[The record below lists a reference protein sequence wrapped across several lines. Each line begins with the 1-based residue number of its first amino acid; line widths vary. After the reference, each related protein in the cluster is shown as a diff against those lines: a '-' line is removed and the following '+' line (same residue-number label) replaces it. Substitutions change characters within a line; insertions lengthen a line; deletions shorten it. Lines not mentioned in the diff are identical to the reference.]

1 MSISVGV
8 APGTWGIS
16 AADAPGQPSWQ
27 VFLDEAAEAGY
38 AGIEAG
44 PYGYLPTEP
53 AILRSELES
62 RGLRIIATTVMHGH
76 LDDPEDWPVI
86 EAEALRV
93 GELGAAMGSR
103 HLVLIDD
110 FYTDAP
116 SGLDDDGWK
125 HLVDGTHRVAE
136 LAQERF
142 GLPIAF
148 HSHAGT
154 HVETEEQL
162 ENFLRDTDPGLV
174 SLCFDTGHHA
184 LGGGDIVRFLGDHSD
199 RISYLHFKN
208 LDAQVFERV
217 RAENIGFKAAARM
230 RVHCDLDA
238 GIIDYLEVSA
248 ALKAAVYDGWVMV
261 ENEIADH
268 SPGAALT
275 SAKRARAHLSEVGI
289 G

>member
-93 GELGAAMGSR
+93 GELGAAIGSHR
-103 HLVLIDD
+103 RLLHRRAVRFSPNPPKDVLGDSRYLGHQRGRCSRPA
-110 FYTDAP
+110 F
-116 SGLDDDGWK
+116 
-125 HLVDGTHRVAE
+125 VA
-136 LAQERF
+136 
-142 GLPIAF
+142 GLP
-148 HSHAGT
+148 G
-154 HVETEEQL
+154 
-162 ENFLRDTDPGLV
+162 RG
-174 SLCFDTGHHA
+174 C
-184 LGGGDIVRFLGDHSD
+184 GG
-199 RISYLHFKN
+199 
-208 LDAQVFERV
+208 RV
-217 RAENIGFKAAARM
+217 CR
-230 RVHCDLDA
+230 
-238 GIIDYLEVSA
+238 Y
-248 ALKAAVYDGWVMV
+248 
-261 ENEIADH
+261 
-268 SPGAALT
+268 
-275 SAKRARAHLSEVGI
+275 
-289 G
+289 